1 MKLAEGRRMK
11 IYQCFPNEQILDFWV
26 KNHLNVLFF
35 GRHGVGKTSMILESF
50 ERNGI
55 RYKQFS
61 AATMDPWVDF
71 IGVPKEMKDD
81 KGSYLELIRPKDF
94 RDDEVEAI
102 FFDELNRS
110 HKKVRNAV
118 MELIQFKS
126 INGKKYP
133 NLKMIWGAVNPE
145 EDDSVKYD
153 VEKLDPAQQDRFH
166 IQIEIPYKPYMP
178 YFVEKFGKEKAQA
191 AIDWWN
197 QLPEN
202 IRLEVSPRR
211 LEYAI
216 KIGELGGNLIHVL
229 PPYSNVE
236 KLAHALKH
244 GSPLRDY
251 RALIKEGNE
260 AKISTWLSEE
270 NNYDA
275 VRDEIIKNPE
285 PVLHLIGEE
294 KAISLASIS
303 KSCSEHL
310 FNNYDKFKETIKSI
324 AEHSGNKALKKAAI
338 SVLQANTGQSNP
350 IQILKLNMPNVPA
363 TVRNQQSSVATSY
376 IWNNSCKIGYSKTS
390 KKIPHGYELTIAGCI
405 NAAMNCGNQTYERIR
420 ICKSLIRILTL
431 KSPTALTKEDAL
443 ICLQLFEWFSS
454 KTQETTIKNIEDIE
468 VAINNCVQAL
478 RANNEFEKV
487 SDFATKFP
495 FISGKIMASST
506 GDYRSRCLVP
516 N

>member
-1 MKLAEGRRMK
+1 
-11 IYQCFPNEQILDFWV
+11 
-26 KNHLNVLFF
+26 
-35 GRHGVGKTSMILESF
+35 MILESF
-50 ERNGI
+50 ERNKVH
-55 RYKQFS
+55 YKQFS

-71 IGVPKEMKDD
+71 IGVPKEVKDE

-133 NLKMIWGAVNPE
+133 NLKMIWGAINPE

-166 IQIEIPYKPYMP
+166 VQIEIPYKPYMP

-202 IRLEVSPRR
+202 IRLEISPRR

-216 KIGELGGNLIHVL
+216 QIGDIGGNLLHVL

-236 KLAHALKH
+236 KLAHALKN

-251 RALIKEGNE
+251 KALIKTANE
-260 AKISTWLSEE
+260 AKIAEWLSEE
-270 NNYDA
+270 NNFDA

-303 KSCSEHL
+303 KSCSEHI
-310 FNNYDKFKETIKSI
+310 FNNYEKFKETIKTI
-324 AEHSGNKALKKAAI
+324 AENSSNKALKKAAI
-338 SVLQANTGQSNP
+338 SVLQSNTGQANP
-350 IQILKLNMPNVPA
+350 ISILKLNMPNIPA

-376 IWNNSCKIGYSKTS
+376 AWNNNCKIAYSKL
-390 KKIPHGYELTIAGCI
+390 KKSHGLELTISGCI
-405 NAAMNCGNQTYERIR
+405 NAAVNCGPQTYERIR
-420 ICKSLIRILTL
+420 ICQSLIKILAL
-431 KSPTALTKEDAL
+431 KSPTSLTKEEAT
-443 ICLQLFEWFSS
+443 ICLQIFEWFSS
-454 KTQETTIKNIEDIE
+454 KTQETTLKNVENLE

-487 SDFATKFP
+487 SDFTAKFP
-495 FISGKIMASST
+495 FISGKIIASST
-506 GDYRSRCLVP
+506 GDAKSRCLIP